1 MSINT
6 SAIDAHLKALDQPT
20 FTRLKSAHGVSG
32 FPLTFPTARSEINFL
47 AVLALL
53 NTLSAYRAPFHAE
66 TGQGAYQSVV
76 KLLFGLYISAP
87 ASDDKDGDGDGGT
100 GLLSARG
107 LETLDS
113 QTVEGIWNISTFQ
126 ETPHPDLPGVTV
138 GTRGGVM
145 HEIVEMVVQ
154 LCRETGRVLRQA
166 GWGSLGQFV
175 ESVLERAEGMQGEE
189 GERADWVVQQATRLW
204 QRTSEM
210 QRVAHPPPVARSYV
224 CCCRIPVVDRLPRPA
239 DGK

>member
-1 MSINT
+1 M
-6 SAIDAHLKALDQPT
+6 
-20 FTRLKSAHGVSG
+20 
-32 FPLTFPTARSEINFL
+32 
-47 AVLALL
+47 LALL

-107 LETLDS
+107 LETLDP
-113 QTVEGIWNISTFQ
+113 QTVEGIWNISTFH

-145 HEIVEMVVQ
+145 HEIVGMVVQ

-175 ESVLERAEGMQGEE
+175 ESVLERADGVEE
-189 GERADWVVQQATRLW
+189 GERADWVVQQVSGAFFSFFFFLSFWFVQATRLW

-210 QRVAHPPPVARSYV
+210 QRVVHPPPVARSYV

-239 DGK
+239 DGKKKERKEKACLWKLAWR